1 MKFRKLP
8 IWALALSILAGSG
21 CVSDDYNYAKEGAYG
36 TVSFAL
42 EADSNITSGEITRA
56 DGESSNATIEIA
68 EALGA
73 GESFDATK
81 LTDNFT
87 VKVLDSSK
95 KKTLKECLLK
105 DYKPEDLSLELGTYY
120 VQASYDPQKIG
131 FYVVGQDGKPTEAS
145 GLPAFEGEAMFT
157 ISSEDAESETP
168 KQVPIE
174 VALKNSILRIKCTDI
189 FTKYFSEYSAVVT
202 QSTEDDAPSVSYD
215 QAKIALESDVDA
227 VAEGAFLEPV
237 KTYIAYTFKPN
248 PDQAQGTNATD
259 KTGIVGGADA
269 GVKLNAKSCHTVIF
283 DISTIGG
290 VDKLTITFDD
300 TVTTVDIGDIEI
312 NE

>member
-1 MKFRKLP
+1 MKLRKLP

-21 CVSDDYNYAKEGAYG
+21 CVSDDYNYAKEGACG

-68 EALGA
+68 EALGV

-81 LTDNFT
+81 LTENFT
-87 VKVLDSSK
+87 IKVLDSGK

-105 DYKPEDLSLELGTYY
+105 DYKPEELSLELGTYY
-120 VQASYDPQKIG
+120 VQASYDPKKIG

-145 GLPAFEGEAMFT
+145 GLPAFSGEAQFT
-157 ISSEDAESETP
+157 ITSEDAESETP

-174 VALKNSILRIKCTDI
+174 VALTNSILRIKCTEM
-189 FTKYFSEYSAVVT
+189 FTKYFSGYSAVVT
-202 QSTEDDAPSVSYD
+202 QSTADDAPSVSYE
-215 QAKIALESDVDA
+215 QAKITLESDADA
-227 VAEGAFLEPV
+227 VAAGAFFESI
-237 KTYIAYTFKPN
+237 KTYITYTFTPDPN
-248 PDQAQGTNATD
+248 QAQGANATP
-259 KTGIVGGADA
+259 KTGVVGGAE

-312 NE
+312 ND